1 MEDAVEHRPFEER
14 DHLGPEHGGRVDP
27 DGSHALDVVPGEAVE
42 PFHDKHAARDQPGVR
57 SRHDDGLWPVS
68 ARTWPTSSILAAS
81 SRKSSSSDDRLREQ
95 LDESGGV
102 GERRD
107 RDPPDQERGEEAHGG
122 EVPAHEL
129 GDLGPL
135 DLDDHSFAGQKT
147 GAVHLGNGG
156 GGDRGPV
163 ELGEGRVEGAA
174 ELRLDDAA
182 HRVERLRGH
191 SVEQQA
197 ELRDDLL
204 GEDPFSGRED
214 LPELDVCGSES
225 AECDPQ
231 PPRQTET

>member
-1 MEDAVEHRPFEER
+1 MQVTMEDPVEHRPFEER

-42 PFHDKHAARDQPGVR
+42 PFHHKHAARDQPGMR
-57 SRHDDGLWPVS
+57 ARHDDG
-68 ARTWPTSSILAAS
+68 ALAGLGKDVADIEHVGCLEPEVELF
-81 SRKSSSSDDRLREQ
+81 DDRLREQ
-95 LDESGGV
+95 LDESGRV

-107 RDPPDQERGEEAHGG
+107 RDPPDEERREEAHGG
-122 EVPAHEL
+122 EIPPHEL
-129 GDLGPL
+129 GDVGPL

-147 GAVHLGNGG
+147 GAMYLGNGG

-163 ELGEGRVEGAA
+163 ELGKGRVEGAA

-197 ELRDDLL
+197 ELRDDFL

-214 LPELDVCGSES
+214 LPELDVCGPES

-231 PPRQTET
+231 PP